1 MGPRVGILMAKPERW
16 VAALPMYNVSP
27 SLRADWL
34 TLIDRVAETLQRT
47 NAQLILTAVDPG
59 EEPDALH
66 AFWRREDVL
75 LSHTCGYPLVHG
87 LAPHVRLI
95 GTPRFAVP
103 GCDRGTYS
111 SAIVVRANDG
121 PATLAACRGAR
132 AACNSS
138 DSHSGMNALRHAV
151 APLAQAGRF
160 FGAILHTGSHLG
172 SLAAVANGE
181 ADVAAIDCV
190 TLAFAAEHFPAL
202 VAGLRQIG
210 STQAVAGLP
219 FIASR
224 RAGASLVTQLRV
236 AMREVLRDDAGLRS
250 RLRLEDIVPS
260 TVAHYL
266 PIAAMAQEARM
277 RGYCALG

>member
-1 MGPRVGILMAKPERW
+1 MARDLMAKPENW

-27 SLRADWL
+27 SLRADWI
-34 TLIDRVAETLQRT
+34 TLIDRVAEKLQRDD
-47 NAQLILTAVDPG
+47 APVIVTAVDLG
-59 EEPDALH
+59 EGPDALH
-66 AFWRREDVL
+66 AFWRRDDVL
-75 LSHTCGYPLVHG
+75 LSQTCGYPLMHG

-103 GCDRGTYS
+103 GCHQGTYS
-111 SAIVVRANDG
+111 SALVVRAKDG

-138 DSHSGMNALRHAV
+138 DSHSGMNALRHVV
-151 APLAQAGRF
+151 APLARAGRF
-160 FGAILHTGSHLG
+160 FGAIRHTGSHLG

-190 TLAFAAEHFPAL
+190 TLAFAAEHCPEL

-210 STQAVAGLP
+210 STRPVAGLP

-224 RAGASLVTQLRV
+224 RAGASLVTRLRG
-236 AMREVLRDDAGLRS
+236 AMRQVLQDDGGLRS
-250 RLRLEDIVPS
+250 RLHLEDIVPC
-260 TVAHYL
+260 TLAHYL
-266 PIAAMAQEARM
+266 PIAVMAREAQM